1 MTEPHFSHL
10 HNHTEY
16 SLLDGLS
23 KVEKLV
29 LTARQKGIHSLAIT
43 DHGNMFGVIH
53 FYREALKA
61 GIKPIIGCEVYMAP
75 RSRFEK
81 KQTRNVKEDTSYH
94 LVLLVKNEKGYHNL
108 IKLVTAGY
116 QEGFYYRPRIDKEL
130 LSQHSEG
137 LIGLSGCLKSE
148 LVHLLLRSEF
158 EKASLVVGEYQEI
171 FGEGNFYLEIGDHG
185 LEEEEEL
192 NSEIIKLGK
201 KLSLPVVVTNDTHY
215 LERNQARAHEA
226 LLCLQTQTTLN
237 DPKRMQFPTPEFYLK
252 SAEEMCELFSQFPEG
267 IQNTFEIV
275 EKCNLELE
283 FGYFHIPR
291 YNVPA
296 NFTAEEYLRHL
307 SFKGLKEKGI
317 ELTEAIEKRLNYEL
331 DVITRKH
338 YAGYFLIIWD
348 LIQYARKHNIPVG
361 PGRGSVS
368 GSLVA
373 YALGITSVDPIK
385 YGLLFERFINPE
397 GISMPDIDID
407 FCYSRRGEIIEYVRQ
422 KYGLNNV
429 AQIITF
435 GTMMAKAVIRDVGRV
450 MGLSYSE
457 VDKIAQLIPPG
468 PNMTIEEALK
478 REPKLKK
485 LFEQERTAELLK
497 IAQTLEGITRHA
509 STHAAG
515 VVIADEELI
524 NYLPLYVGSNKETV
538 TQYDMKSIEAIGL
551 LKMDFLGLKT
561 LTVMNEVSKII
572 EEKYRRRVL
581 PQEIPLDDSKTFA
594 LLARGETVGVF
605 QLESSGFQELLK
617 KLEPENIEDLIV
629 LLSLYRPGTIG
640 SGMIDEFIARKHGK
654 VPVKYIIPQL
664 EEILKETY
672 GIIVYQEQVMK
683 IASVIGDFTPGEADI
698 LRKAM
703 SKKDPETIIKFKEKF
718 LTGARAKHISS
729 SKAEEIF
736 NLMANFAGYGFNKSH
751 SAAYALIAY
760 QTAYLKANYPE
771 AFMCALLNSE
781 IGNTEKIIQ
790 YINEA
795 RKMKINILPPD
806 VNSSDEFFKVTP
818 EGIRFGLTAIKNVG
832 KHAAEH
838 IVAERN
844 KRGKYQSLYELCER
858 VDGRIINKR
867 VLESLIKCG
876 ACSSLSSNRA
886 QLLASLDYALELADS
901 RQKEKGQALLFDTP
915 DAQLGKDYQKLQE
928 VPEFSEKELLSF
940 EKTLLGVYLSS
951 HPLIKYEKEL
961 SVFTSHSTKS
971 LLRVKNG
978 EKVTVGGIIQDVKYH
993 VDKKNKNMCFITLE
1007 DLEGLVDVTCFSDL
1021 YQSAS
1026 EVIFKDSVVLIKG
1039 RVNVPGEGII
1049 KMVAERIIPL
1059 KEAWS
1064 ELTRSVEIDLSPEG
1078 STREI
1083 LEKLKNVLKKYKG
1096 QCPVY
1101 LKIVAS
1107 EGEKVIIRISPELN
1121 IRPSEEC
1128 LKELKKIVGAEKV
1141 KAVV

>member
-1 MTEPHFSHL
+1 
-10 HNHTEY
+10 
-16 SLLDGLS
+16 
-23 KVEKLV
+23 
-29 LTARQKGIHSLAIT
+29 
-43 DHGNMFGVIH
+43 
-53 FYREALKA
+53 
-61 GIKPIIGCEVYMAP
+61 
-75 RSRFEK
+75 
-81 KQTRNVKEDTSYH
+81 
-94 LVLLVKNEKGYHNL
+94 
-108 IKLVTAGY
+108 
-116 QEGFYYRPRIDKEL
+116 
-130 LSQHSEG
+130 
-137 LIGLSGCLKSE
+137 
-148 LVHLLLRSEF
+148 
-158 EKASLVVGEYQEI
+158 
-171 FGEGNFYLEIGDHG
+171 
-185 LEEEEEL
+185 
-192 NSEIIKLGK
+192 
-201 KLSLPVVVTNDTHY
+201 
-215 LERNQARAHEA
+215 
-226 LLCLQTQTTLN
+226 
-237 DPKRMQFPTPEFYLK
+237 
-252 SAEEMCELFSQFPEG
+252 
-267 IQNTFEIV
+267 
-275 EKCNLELE
+275 
-283 FGYFHIPR
+283 
-291 YNVPA
+291 
-296 NFTAEEYLRHL
+296 
-307 SFKGLKEKGI
+307 
-317 ELTEAIEKRLNYEL
+317 
-331 DVITRKH
+331 
-338 YAGYFLIIWD
+338 
-348 LIQYARKHNIPVG
+348 
-361 PGRGSVS
+361 
-368 GSLVA
+368 
-373 YALGITSVDPIK
+373 
-385 YGLLFERFINPE
+385 
-397 GISMPDIDID
+397 
-407 FCYSRRGEIIEYVRQ
+407 
-422 KYGLNNV
+422 
-429 AQIITF
+429 
-435 GTMMAKAVIRDVGRV
+435 
-450 MGLSYSE
+450 
-457 VDKIAQLIPPG
+457 
-468 PNMTIEEALK
+468 
-478 REPKLKK
+478 
-485 LFEQERTAELLK
+485 
-497 IAQTLEGITRHA
+497 
-509 STHAAG
+509 
-515 VVIADEELI
+515 
-524 NYLPLYVGSNKETV
+524 
-538 TQYDMKSIEAIGL
+538 
-551 LKMDFLGLKT
+551 
-561 LTVMNEVSKII
+561 
-572 EEKYRRRVL
+572 
-581 PQEIPLDDSKTFA
+581 
-594 LLARGETVGVF
+594 
-605 QLESSGFQELLK
+605 
-617 KLEPENIEDLIV
+617 
-629 LLSLYRPGTIG
+629 
-640 SGMIDEFIARKHGK
+640 
-654 VPVKYIIPQL
+654 
-664 EEILKETY
+664 
-672 GIIVYQEQVMK
+672 MK